1 MDSIVD
7 ISDALNYQHL
17 QSFTDF
23 CYYFYSKNNLQFFIH
38 FASWSFL
45 WQNRMISGNGKWPEE
60 DWVIAKKEKE
70 NPKTWYFMNQKIS
83 SRISKWNLFRVVL
96 SSYAAF
102 NIFHPS
108 CSAIL
113 QLLASIT
120 QWSTNK
126 TSSPF
131 LCFTYVWMILRVSLY
146 TLFRIICFNT

>member
-1 MDSIVD
+1 MYHPALEHMKIILFAPSIQQD
-7 ISDALNYQHL
+7 
-17 QSFTDF
+17 
-23 CYYFYSKNNLQFFIH
+23 NLKTIFIFH
-38 FASWSFL
+38 FIRVAFRSSL
-45 WQNRMISGNGKWPEE
+45 WQHKMINGNGKWPEE
-60 DWVIAKKEKE
+60 DWVITKKEKKKS
-70 NPKTWYFMNQKIS
+70 KTWDFMNQKIS

-120 QWSTNK
+120 QWLTKK

-131 LCFTYVWMILRVSLY
+131 LCFT
-146 TLFRIICFNT
+146 TPKK

>member
-1 MDSIVD
+1 MI
-7 ISDALNYQHL
+7 Y
-17 QSFTDF
+17 
-23 CYYFYSKNNLQFFIH
+23 
-38 FASWSFL
+38 SFL
-45 WQNRMISGNGKWPEE
+45 FTLLPDHFCGKNRMINGNGKWPEE
-60 DWVIAKKEKE
+60 DWVIVKKEKE
-70 NPKTWYFMNQKIS
+70 NAKTWCFMNQKIS

-131 LCFTYVWMILRVSLY
+131 LCFTYVWMILKRLINSFY
-146 TLFRIICFNT
+146 SDLFLHIKL